1 MKKLLWLLIALFV
14 FTGALKAQNIKPD
27 STKSNQTEQRKRDS
41 LAIIQTALDYI
52 DGYYTSDGIRMERA
66 LHPELSK
73 RIIMK
78 TDRGEQINQ
87 MSALTLIQITKSK
100 PVSPEAKRLRDVFV
114 TDIFRDA
121 ATAKIIAS
129 DWVDYL
135 QLHRWHGRWVIVNVL
150 WELKK

>member
-1 MKKLLWLLIALFV
+1 MFA
-14 FTGALKAQNIKPD
+14 ASLKAQNTKPD
-27 STKSNQTEQRKRDS
+27 SAKSAQIEQRRQDS

-52 DGYYTSDGIRMERA
+52 DGYYTSDGARMERA

-73 RIIMK
+73 KIIMK
-78 TDRGEQINQ
+78 TPRGEQLSQ
-87 MSALTLIQITKSK
+87 MSALTLIQITKAH
-100 PVSPEAKRLRDVFV
+100 PTTPEAQRQHDVFV

-121 ATAKIIAS
+121 ATAKVIAS

-135 QLHRWHGRWVIVNVL
+135 QLHRWHGHWVIVNVL